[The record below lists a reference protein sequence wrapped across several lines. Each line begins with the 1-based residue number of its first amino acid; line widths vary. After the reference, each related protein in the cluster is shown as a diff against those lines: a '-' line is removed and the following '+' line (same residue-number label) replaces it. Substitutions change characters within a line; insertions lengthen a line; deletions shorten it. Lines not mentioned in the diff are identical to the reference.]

1 MIPYSR
7 KLRIKKPIAADLEG
21 PVAMALGAQ
30 KLEERGLAWVTLLG
44 LSRREYINTR
54 VVPSLA
60 RQKGCILLFSECS
73 LPFLIFMECLKFKEM
88 V

>member
-30 KLEERGLAWVTLLG
+30 KLEERGLAWV
-44 LSRREYINTR
+44 I
-54 VVPSLA
+54 
-60 RQKGCILLFSECS
+60 
-73 LPFLIFMECLKFKEM
+73 PFLDSQGGNIYTQE
-88 V
+88 